1 MVENI
6 LRGISEYLPFS
17 KGVIQRQMSYKIGF
31 FMRTIG
37 GLIQVLIMY
46 YLWMAIFNSS
56 PTGEING
63 FTSREMVLYVIIS
76 YITASIVEAY
86 IEGTISS
93 EIRDGSIATYLI
105 KRKRWNKHRNVK

>member
-1 MVENI
+1 MEN
-6 LRGISEYLPFS
+6 LLKGISEYLPFT

-56 PTGEING
+56 PTGDING
-63 FTSREMVLYVIIS
+63 FTFSFLFRG
-76 YITASIVEAY
+76 AY
-86 IEGTISS
+86 TNDIFPISS
-93 EIRDGSIATYLI
+93 SRCT
-105 KRKRWNKHRNVK
+105 